1 MFVLVKSQRI
11 KEKWEVMPVLEK
23 VEVMARLDKGNEH
36 CYCQML
42 L

>member
-11 KEKWEVMPVLEK
+11 KKWKVMPVLEK
-23 VEVMARLDKGNEH
+23 VEVMAKLDRGNEH